1 MVTKMAAMDLPLF
14 QALKSKMQWHQTRQS
29 VLAENIANANTPGY
43 VSRDVKSYSFQDHI
57 GLQNVAV
64 STAVTKVGHIS
75 GAVSGNLPVK
85 VEKLDSFEVTPDGN
99 NVNLEEQMMKITQ
112 NQMDFQAATTLYT
125 KGLGLIRTALS
136 KSV

>member
-1 MVTKMAAMDLPLF
+1 MAITDLPLF

-29 VLAENIANANTPGY
+29 VLAQNIANADTPGY
-43 VSRDVKSYSFQDHI
+43 LARDVKEYSFKDHI
-57 GLQNVAV
+57 GRQSLNL
-64 STAVTKVGHIS
+64 STETTASGHIRGS
-75 GAVSGNLPVK
+75 LGATNSAKIKEEN
-85 VEKLDSFEVTPDGN
+85 SFEVTPSGN
-99 NVNLEEQMMKITQ
+99 SVNLEEQMMQITE